1 MYHKF
6 TNLMHGLQSFT
17 KKITASNNKKYIR
30 WQARDLRARVQTLH
44 FHGWTRFS
52 SYDEKFINVATKK
65 TIKIRL

>member
-1 MYHKF
+1 
-6 TNLMHGLQSFT
+6 MHGLQSFK

>member
-1 MYHKF
+1 
-6 TNLMHGLQSFT
+6 MHGLQSFT
-17 KKITASNNKKYIR
+17 KKNYCKQQKKYIR
-30 WQARDLRARVQTLH
+30 WQARDLRVRVQTLH